1 MGSTLIDIGCNFD
14 VFFVLFLFHCYIYL
28 CVYLAGVFLVVIT
41 LAIAMVSIRYKRLHV
56 LVATLR
62 VPRHRLDDFTV
73 LQEYAAAVTI
83 FDAPVNTETVVAAY
97 RLVFVQILLVA
108 LSAMRS

>member
-1 MGSTLIDIGCNFD
+1 M
-14 VFFVLFLFHCYIYL
+14 HM
-28 CVYLAGVFLVVIT
+28 YLAGVFLVVTT